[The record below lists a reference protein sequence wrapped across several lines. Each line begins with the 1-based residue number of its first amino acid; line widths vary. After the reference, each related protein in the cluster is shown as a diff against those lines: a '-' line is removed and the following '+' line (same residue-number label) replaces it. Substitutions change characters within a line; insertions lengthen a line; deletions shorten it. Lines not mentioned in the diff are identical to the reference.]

1 MFHFVPSENIRKSK
15 VFWCFQGDQ
24 KETLGRK
31 GLSGNCVVIYI
42 RRIKCPNSHLEL
54 LPGNIFLA
62 IKVSSV
68 FSQIL
73 FENDGCFFVPK
84 QVDLPWSRTWY
95 DKKTYRFHSISL
107 QYCISYRNQSFDLQ
121 SKSNDWFPYEIQN
134 WAEVGLWNG
143 NGRSWNGHRRSFIW
157 SVRKIFRKTN
167 ISYPLLHTNIS
178 YPLTHTY
185 QGVRSVSFWKKIKRR
200 FKILE
205 SNSINVNLFNITCQ
219 NINAQYNFPL
229 TLIKYIS
236 FFGSLGNLVEPE
248 I

>member
-1 MFHFVPSENIRKSK
+1 MRLGSTYGSEFQQSNLTFFFQIFPFDLPENIRKPL

-31 GLSGNCVVIYI
+31 GLSGNCVVIYFH
-42 RRIKCPNSHLEL
+42 RIKCPNSHLEL

-121 SKSNDWFPYEIQN
+121 SKSNDWFLYEMKHCAAMGYKNCSLKAKDSEMVSSPENLEHSLMESQEKIVKFWFSSFHPIEEN
-134 WAEVGLWNG
+134 NHICYWELVLWIVTQY
-143 NGRSWNGHRRSFIW
+143 FLL
-157 SVRKIFRKTN
+157 T
-167 ISYPLLHTNIS
+167 ISCHHYQACYATIMQYP
-178 YPLTHTY
+178 
-185 QGVRSVSFWKKIKRR
+185 
-200 FKILE
+200 
-205 SNSINVNLFNITCQ
+205 
-219 NINAQYNFPL
+219 FPL
-229 TLIKYIS
+229 WQ
-236 FFGSLGNLVEPE
+236 SL
-248 I
+248 